1 MTPSGTLP
9 DTTAA
14 RTPAR
19 LTTQRGRRAL
29 VRLARAAGAFVRV
42 LVAAGLLGGVLAGVP
57 YLLRRLAPDPWPEHR
72 RSWNDI
78 RDALL
83 APTTDQVLIDTLAA
97 VGWIAWAGFALS
109 VLVELAWYLGN
120 FPVLLRDASAYRA
133 RQRAAGVWRAP
144 ATWLAGLLIIALA
157 AMMRATLTTTATA
170 DHDQAPTARPATAVA
185 SLDPTATP
193 PLSAPPALVHA
204 FADAPRPPART
215 DSAGY
220 APYTV
225 QPGDTLWDIAAEQL
239 GDSIRWPQIYALSR
253 HLAQPGGA
261 QLTNPDV
268 IHPGWILHLPAD
280 APPTPQLPVSP
291 PGAEPPEPP
300 SPRPPAA
307 PPAAQ
312 PPVSGPQA
320 PSVPSLPDEAPT
332 APPQAIPPGAPAP
345 PPAPTRDPTATPPAP
360 EPGQDDGAG
369 RPALDVPTIG
379 LLGATL
385 AAGIGAAMLWARRHR
400 YRAHPD
406 ADPTRPTLPP
416 VLSAVHRARRN
427 TESAAAE
434 SVETP
439 DVPRLFGT
447 VPPLRRRPR
456 LAAPLPVGTVAFA
469 VRDDTEIPLDAV
481 AAGHG
486 IGLTGPGA
494 LGAARAVAA
503 AVLHDHERARPASGT
518 LTLLLADADAAALL
532 GEDRDPLALTD
543 LPHVRQL
550 PDTEACLADA
560 ERHLLTAAHQADAD
574 AADPDTV
581 PVSDATSA
589 PEPSRLVLLTRAA
602 PQHRARL
609 AGIADADAADRPEQ
623 PAVAVVV
630 LDAWPV
636 SCRVDDD
643 GTITTH
649 THPNPQLLDGA
660 RALHLTADAF
670 GDVTDELLSA
680 HGWFP
685 THPALLPTTAGDT
698 EGRDEP
704 TFFARPPARGA
715 AVDPAADGLDA
726 ARPDGAYAPTPA
738 PDGSAGHPRR
748 RDRTRDEH
756 HRSGIGPPP
765 QVPLPMPPRAP
776 GRHSSWPTPP
786 HVPQA
791 ASADTGEDAPDAD
804 DRPGD
809 ESDDRPLTA
818 AAYQPEMGEL
828 PAPPPPRA
836 PSPATAPPATAPR
849 PPPAVVPPVVP
860 APAPP
865 PPGPPAPDQRPPP
878 PEDSGATPVL
888 VHLLGPFRIDVADQ
902 PAPVGTHLHPST
914 REFLAIL
921 ATHPDGIR
929 TAQLADHL
937 DLEHADPT
945 EVTRQ
950 LTNLR
955 RAVRRLLRDATG
967 RTTTAFV
974 TSDGDRH
981 HLDPAAVHTD
991 LARFTTAL
999 DRAAHTDDDLG
1010 RAAAL
1015 EEALVAYTGDLLDGA
1030 DYPWADPLREHHR
1043 RRAADAAAR
1052 LAENATTA
1060 GHSDRAIAW
1069 LDRALDH
1076 DPYNEPLYQRLI
1088 RLQTSLGRDDAA
1100 QRTFDRLTVR
1110 LAELD
1115 TRPDPAT
1122 RVLLPPRHQPPP
1134 RRRKGL

>member
-1 MTPSGTLP
+1 MTPSGTRS

-14 RTPAR
+14 RTPVP

-42 LVAAGLLGGVLAGVP
+42 LVATGLLGAVLAGVP
-57 YLLRRLAPDPWPEHR
+57 YLLHGLAPDPWPEHR

-78 RDALL
+78 RDTLL

-97 VGWIAWAGFALS
+97 ASWIAWAGFALS
-109 VLVELAWYLGN
+109 ILAELGWYLRN
-120 FPVLLRDASAYRA
+120 FPVLLRDASAHRA
-133 RQRAAGVWRAP
+133 HQRAVGVWRAP
-144 ATWLAGLLIIALA
+144 ATWLAGLLIVALV
-157 AMMRATLTTTATA
+157 AMMRATHTTTGAA
-170 DHDQAPTARPATAVA
+170 DHDQAPPARPAAAVA
-185 SLDPTATP
+185 SLDPATAP
-193 PLSAPPALVHA
+193 PLSAPSGLVHA
-204 FADAPRPPART
+204 FADASRPPART
-215 DSAGY
+215 GSAGY
-220 APYTV
+220 TSYTV
-225 QPGDTLWDIAAEQL
+225 RPGDTLWDIAAEQL
-239 GDSIRWPQIYALSR
+239 GDPIRWPQIYALSR
-253 HLAQPGGA
+253 HLAQPGDA

-268 IHPGWILHLPAD
+268 IHPGWILHLPTD
-280 APPTPQLPVSP
+280 APPPPQLPVP
-291 PGAEPPEPP
+291 LPWAEPPKTPP
-300 SPRPPAA
+300 L
-307 PPAAQ
+307 
-312 PPVSGPQA
+312 PPVPGPQA
-320 PSVPSLPDEAPT
+320 PAAPSVPDEAPT
-332 APPQAIPPGAPAP
+332 APPQAFPPGAPAP
-345 PPAPTRDPTATPPAP
+345 PPAPTHDATAMPPAP
-360 EPGQDDGAG
+360 EPGWDDGAG
-369 RPALDVPTIG
+369 RPALDVPTVG

-400 YRAHPD
+400 RRAHPD
-406 ADPTRPTLPP
+406 ADPARPTLPP
-416 VLSAVHRARRN
+416 VLSAAHRARRN
-427 TESAAAE
+427 TEPTAVVAT
-434 SVETP
+434 ETP
-439 DVPRLFGT
+439 DTSGLFRT
-447 VPPLRRRPR
+447 APLLRRRPQ
-456 LAAPLPVGTVAFA
+456 LAAPLPVGTAAFA
-469 VRDDTEIPLDAV
+469 IRGDTEIPLDAV

-494 LGAARAVAA
+494 LGAARAIAA

-550 PDTEACLADA
+550 PDTEACLTDA

-581 PVSDATSA
+581 PVSDATPA
-589 PEPSRLVLLTRAA
+589 PEPTRLVLLTRTA

-609 AGIADADAADRPEQ
+609 AGIAAAGAADRPEQ
-623 PAVAVVV
+623 PAVTVVV

-660 RALHLTADAF
+660 RALHLTTDAF
-670 GDVTDELLSA
+670 GDVTDELFSA

-726 ARPDGAYAPTPA
+726 ARSDGAYAPTPD
-738 PDGSAGHPRR
+738 PDGSAGHPRPR
-748 RDRTRDEH
+748 NRTRDEH

-765 QVPLPMPPRAP
+765 QVALPMPSRAP
-776 GRHSSWPTPP
+776 GRNSSWPTPP

-804 DRPGD
+804 DHPGD

-818 AAYQPEMGEL
+818 AAYQPEMVEL

-888 VHLLGPFRIDVADQ
+888 IHLLGPFRIDVADQ

-967 RTTTAFV
+967 HTTTSFV
-974 TSDGDRH
+974 ISDGDRH
-981 HLDPAAVHTD
+981 HLDPTAVHTD

-999 DRAAHTDDDLG
+999 DRAAHADDNLV

-1015 EEALVAYTGDLLDGA
+1015 EEALAAYTGDLLDGA
-1030 DYPWADPLREHHR
+1030 DYPWAEPLREHHR

-1052 LAENATTA
+1052 LAELATTA
-1060 GHSDRAIAW
+1060 GHPDRAIAW
-1069 LDRALDH
+1069 LDRAIDH
-1076 DPYNEPLYQRLI
+1076 DLYNEPLYQCLI

-1122 RVLLPPRHQPPP
+1122 RTLLPPHHRQPQ
-1134 RRRKGL
+1134 RRRSD